1 MTDDDPI
8 PGVIEDAGAAT
19 ESDSDRNGF
28 LSYHAESHAAGVGL
42 GVGWLALVTGDLQYL
57 GLIVPALTAGL
68 RAKNKQFG
76 KILTDVRQEPHYAL
90 GALVVGGV
98 LGALMGLVV

>member
-8 PGVIEDAGAAT
+8 PDAIEDAGAAT

-28 LSYHAESHAAGVGL
+28 LSYHAESHAVGVGL
-42 GVGWLALVTGDLQYL
+42 GVGWLALVTGNLQYL
-57 GLIVPALTAGL
+57 GLVVPALTAGL

-76 KILTDVRQEPHYAL
+76 KILSDVRQEPHYAISGL
-90 GALVVGGV
+90 ALGGV
-98 LGALMGLVV
+98 LGALMGMIV